1 MSGESVLNRRKTPLV
16 VDRYI
21 IRCSTIIVS
30 GTSTGARDENITILE
45 EAAAIQMCMLYDS
58 LVESNQPADVDSIAV
73 HLMTNLLQIHEK
85 EMAYTLKNIDG
96 AVSVVFSFIA
106 TIIT

>member
-1 MSGESVLNRRKTPLV
+1 
-16 VDRYI
+16 
-21 IRCSTIIVS
+21 
-30 GTSTGARDENITILE
+30 
-45 EAAAIQMCMLYDS
+45 MCMLYDS

-106 TIIT
+106 I